1 MTDKVIVSVS
11 PHIKAGVATR
21 DIMKDV
27 LIALLPAALFG
38 VIAFGF
44 NALFLIGCSIGMAV
58 FSEWLF
64 AKIFKRTAT
73 LNDLSAVVTGLLLA
87 LSVSPAVSWWAV
99 LLGAFIAIFVAK
111 MLFGGLGYNIF
122 NPALVGR
129 AFLMAS
135 FPVMMTTWPK
145 PFDAVTGATPLAV
158 LKDDPTAVLPSLWA
172 LFFGNVGGC
181 IGETSAFLLLLGA
194 GYLFYKKVIDWR
206 ISGAYFF
213 IVIIFSLSLGLPVF
227 YHLLAGGLLLG
238 AFFMA
243 TDYTTSPMATK
254 GKLLFGA
261 GCGLLTMIIR
271 VYGGYP
277 EGVSYAILIM
287 NMFVPLIDRLNYRFK

>member
-1 MTDKVIVSVS
+1 MKVKVIVSVA
-11 PHIKAGVATR
+11 PHIKSGASTR
-21 DIMKDV
+21 EIMKDILV
-27 LIALLPAALFG
+27 ALLPATLFG
-38 VIAFGF
+38 IIAFGF
-44 NALFLIGCSIGMAV
+44 NALFLIVCSIAAAV

-64 AKIFKRTAT
+64 ARIFKRTST
-73 LNDLSAVVTGLLLA
+73 INDLSAIVTGLLLA
-87 LSVSPAVSWWAV
+87 LTLSPAVAWWAV
-99 LLGAFIAIFVAK
+99 ILGAFIAVFVAK

-145 PFDAVTGATPLAV
+145 PFDAITSATPLAL
-158 LKDDPTAVLPSLWA
+158 LKDLPTTTLPSLWS

-181 IGETSAFLLLLGA
+181 IGETSVFLLLLGA
-194 GYLFYKKVIDWR
+194 GYLFYKKIIDWR
-206 ISGAYFF
+206 IPSAYLLTVVCFSWLFGAP
-213 IVIIFSLSLGLPVF
+213 LL
-227 YHLLAGGLLLG
+227 YHLFAGGLMLG

-254 GKLLFGA
+254 GKLIFGV
-261 GCGLLTMIIR
+261 GCGLLTMVIR
-271 VYGGYP
+271 IYGGYP